1 MTLDFDPCLPHSDPY
16 PLYRVL
22 REEAPVHRSESTG
35 VLCVSRY
42 KDVLAILRDSE
53 TFSSR
58 AMQTFLMEG
67 GMASKPTLN
76 WQVVRMLFGTIFR
89 ARMNPF
95 TLQSG
100 RNLIG
105 EDGET
110 HLEMRNIVN
119 RGFTPRQIARWKSRA
134 KEIVAESM
142 QALDTSNEFEVV
154 QQLSIPLPVTI
165 IAELLG
171 IEKERHQDFKRWSN
185 KIIDLATGPRRGNP
199 FQAETVDAFLELS
212 EYLGQVTRARKKN
225 PGDDLVSTIVSS
237 RPDETALSTQ
247 ETVNFVTLLL
257 VAGNETTT
265 NLIGNAV
272 NALLDH
278 PNQMQIAAKEP
289 SRIPD
294 VIEEALRYDAPIQLL
309 FREAVRD
316 TQIAGT
322 PIPKGTVVSPLLASA
337 NRDERRF
344 EDPDQFDIMRKPQ
357 GHMGF
362 GFGAHFCL
370 GTSLARLEAGAAL
383 EALLP
388 RLPYLERIEP
398 VQHIDS
404 FLIRGPVRLRLQ
416 HAA

>member
-1 MTLDFDPCLPHSDPY
+1 
-16 PLYRVL
+16 
-22 REEAPVHRSESTG
+22 
-35 VLCVSRY
+35 
-42 KDVLAILRDSE
+42 
-53 TFSSR
+53 
-58 AMQTFLMEG
+58 
-67 GMASKPTLN
+67 
-76 WQVVRMLFGTIFR
+76 
-89 ARMNPF
+89 
-95 TLQSG
+95 
-100 RNLIG
+100 
-105 EDGET
+105 
-110 HLEMRNIVN
+110 MRNIVN

-237 RPDETALSTQ
+237 RPGETALSTQ

-278 PNQMQIAAKEP
+278 PDQMQIAAKEP

-322 PIPKGTVVSPLLASA
+322 PIPKGNGCLATARVCEPRRGGALRTLTSSTSCANHRVIWVSGLAHTFA
-337 NRDERRF
+337 WELPWHVPKR
-344 EDPDQFDIMRKPQ
+344 
-357 GHMGF
+357 
-362 GFGAHFCL
+362 
-370 GTSLARLEAGAAL
+370 ARPL

-388 RLPYLERIEP
+388 RASI
-398 VQHIDS
+398 S
-404 FLIRGPVRLRLQ
+404 
-416 HAA
+416 

>member
-1 MTLDFDPCLPHSDPY
+1 MTIDFDPCLPHPDPY
-16 PLYRVL
+16 PLYRTL
-22 REEAPVHRSESTG
+22 RDEAPVHRSESTG
-35 VLCVSRY
+35 VLCISRY
-42 KDVLAILRDSE
+42 EDVLAVLKDSE
-53 TFSSR
+53 TFSSQ
-58 AMQTFLMEG
+58 AMQTFLMGG
-67 GMASKPTLN
+67 GMASRPTPN

-100 RNLIG
+100 RNLIA
-105 EDGET
+105 EDGAP

-134 KEIVAESM
+134 EEIVAESVRV
-142 QALDTSNEFEVV
+142 LDTSNEFDLV
-154 QQLSIPLPVTI
+154 QGLSVPLPVTI

-185 KIIDLATGPRRGNP
+185 TIVDLATGPRRGNP
-199 FQAETVDAFLELS
+199 FQADIVDAFLELS
-212 EYLGQVTRARKKN
+212 EYLAQVTRARKKS

-237 RPDETALSTQ
+237 QPGETPLSVQ

-278 PNQMQIAAKEP
+278 PDQARIAADDPEQ
-289 SRIPD
+289 IPQ

-316 TQIAGT
+316 TEIAGT
-322 PIPKGTVVSPLLASA
+322 PIPKGTFVSPLLASA

-344 EDPDQFDIMRKPQ
+344 EDPNRFDITRAPQ
-357 GHMGF
+357 GHLGF
-362 GFGAHFCL
+362 GFGSHFCL

-383 EALLP
+383 GALIP
-388 RLPYLERIEP
+388 RLEKLKRVETTQY
-398 VQHIDS
+398 IDS
-404 FLIRGPVRLRLQ
+404 FLIRGPRRLRLR

>member
-1 MTLDFDPCLPHSDPY
+1 
-16 PLYRVL
+16 
-22 REEAPVHRSESTG
+22 
-35 VLCVSRY
+35 
-42 KDVLAILRDSE
+42 
-53 TFSSR
+53 
-58 AMQTFLMEG
+58 
-67 GMASKPTLN
+67 
-76 WQVVRMLFGTIFR
+76 
-89 ARMNPF
+89 
-95 TLQSG
+95 
-100 RNLIG
+100 
-105 EDGET
+105 
-110 HLEMRNIVN
+110 
-119 RGFTPRQIARWKSRA
+119 
-134 KEIVAESM
+134 
-142 QALDTSNEFEVV
+142 
-154 QQLSIPLPVTI
+154 
-165 IAELLG
+165 
-171 IEKERHQDFKRWSN
+171 
-185 KIIDLATGPRRGNP
+185 
-199 FQAETVDAFLELS
+199 
-212 EYLGQVTRARKKN
+212 
-225 PGDDLVSTIVSS
+225 
-237 RPDETALSTQ
+237 
-247 ETVNFVTLLL
+247 VNFVTLLL

-278 PNQMQIAAKEP
+278 PDQMQIAAKEP

-344 EDPDQFDIMRKPQ
+344 EDPDQFDVMRKPQ